1 MWVLIMPSESGRKG
15 PMGVLLDPSLAS
27 SSASSLPYTPSCP
40 GTHLS
45 STLWEVPNVL
55 SWSAMS
61 STSLELMLVLVS
73 ARSEAW
79 ESEKR
84 FMIDVVPIFS
94 LIQILHI
101 HTCYMKRS
109 PPNRWSGLHHTHLFY
124 GVAYSSIPLV

>member
-1 MWVLIMPSESGRKG
+1 MWVLIMPSESGRKGSG

-27 SSASSLPYTPSCP
+27 SSASSLQYTPSCP

-73 ARSEAW
+73 ARREAW

-84 FMIDVVPIFS
+84 FMIEVVPRLPCIVELKICF
-94 LIQILHI
+94 QILRDAFLKSL
-101 HTCYMKRS
+101 M
-109 PPNRWSGLHHTHLFY
+109 
-124 GVAYSSIPLV
+124 